1 MTFDEAVKKSIKNFL
16 KGKMPMETGSLTE
29 GGLFYTPEYFDD
41 LEQQFLD
48 DPIKTKKSKNK
59 EPKNEA

>member
-16 KGKMPMETGSLTE
+16 KGKMPMET
-29 GGLFYTPEYFDD
+29 GLFYTPEYFDD